1 MENALLT
8 ITALLIEDTL
18 DKNAMVEDLILTI
31 ANGDTASLGKL
42 YDLIKTDVFA
52 YALSKMGNKHDAED
66 VTQETYLRLWR
77 AASELNLEGSLKLYI
92 LNAARNLSL
101 DLIRKNSRMDEIET
115 VILDSDGEFEIDIAD
130 DSPDSRPDASYLRKV
145 EKETVLQ
152 SIEELPSAA
161 REMIVLRDIEGLSYA
176 EIGAMLGIA
185 EGTLKSKLFR
195 ARERLRKINLSK
207 NNF

>member
-1 MENALLT
+1 MKY
-8 ITALLIEDTL
+8 EDMKL
-18 DKNAMVEDLILTI
+18 EDLFLL
-31 ANGDTASLGKL
+31 AKKGDGRAFEQIVLQTERAVYNL
-42 YDLIKTDVFA
+42 
-52 YALSKMGNKHDAED
+52 ALSIVKKKEDAED

-77 AASELNLEGSLKLYI
+77 VASELKLEGSLKLYI
-92 LNAARNLSL
+92 LKAARNLAL
-101 DLIRKNSRMDEIET
+101 DLIRKNSRMDEIDT

-195 ARERLRKINLSK
+195 ARERLRKIILSK
-207 NNF
+207 NIF

>member
-1 MENALLT
+1 MKYENMKL
-8 ITALLIEDTL
+8 
-18 DKNAMVEDLILTI
+18 EDLFLL
-31 ANGDTASLGKL
+31 AKKGDGRAFEQIVLQTERAVYNL
-42 YDLIKTDVFA
+42 
-52 YALSKMGNKHDAED
+52 ALSIVKKKEDAED

-77 AASELNLEGSLKLYI
+77 VASELKLEGSLKLYI
-92 LNAARNLSL
+92 LKAARNLAL
-101 DLIRKNSRMDEIET
+101 DLIRKNSRRDEIDT
-115 VILDSDGEFEIDIAD
+115 VILDADGEFEIDIAD

-195 ARERLRKINLSK
+195 ARERLRKIILSK
-207 NNF
+207 NIF

>member
-1 MENALLT
+1 MKYENMKL
-8 ITALLIEDTL
+8 
-18 DKNAMVEDLILTI
+18 EDLFLF
-31 ANGDTASLGKL
+31 AKKGDGRAFEHIVLQTERAVYNL
-42 YDLIKTDVFA
+42 
-52 YALSKMGNKHDAED
+52 ALSIVKKKEDAED

-77 AASELNLEGSLKLYI
+77 VASELKLEGSLKLYI
-92 LNAARNLSL
+92 LKAARNLSL
-101 DLIRKNSRMDEIET
+101 DLIRKNSRMDEIDT

-195 ARERLRKINLSK
+195 ARERLRKIILSK
-207 NNF
+207 NIF

>member
-1 MENALLT
+1 MKL
-8 ITALLIEDTL
+8 
-18 DKNAMVEDLILTI
+18 EDLFLL
-31 ANGDTASLGKL
+31 AKKGDGRAFEQIVLQTERAVYNL
-42 YDLIKTDVFA
+42 
-52 YALSKMGNKHDAED
+52 ALSIVKKKEDAED

-77 AASELNLEGSLKLYI
+77 VASELKLEGSLKLYI
-92 LNAARNLSL
+92 LKAARNLAL
-101 DLIRKNSRMDEIET
+101 DLIRKNSKRDEIDT
-115 VILDSDGEFEIDIAD
+115 VILDADGEFEIDIAD

-195 ARERLRKINLSK
+195 ARKRLRKIILSK
-207 NNF
+207 NIF

>member
-1 MENALLT
+1 MKYDNMKL
-8 ITALLIEDTL
+8 
-18 DKNAMVEDLILTI
+18 EDLFLL
-31 ANGDTASLGKL
+31 AKKGDGRAFEQIVLQTERAVYNL
-42 YDLIKTDVFA
+42 
-52 YALSKMGNKHDAED
+52 ALSIVKKKEDAED

-77 AASELNLEGSLKLYI
+77 VASELKLEGSLKLYI
-92 LNAARNLSL
+92 LKAARNLSL
-101 DLIRKNSRMDEIET
+101 DLIRKNSRMDEIDT

-195 ARERLRKINLSK
+195 ARERLRKIILSK
-207 NNF
+207 NIF

>member
-1 MENALLT
+1 MKYENMKL
-8 ITALLIEDTL
+8 
-18 DKNAMVEDLILTI
+18 EDLFLF
-31 ANGDTASLGKL
+31 AKKGDGRAFEQIVLQTERAVYNL
-42 YDLIKTDVFA
+42 
-52 YALSKMGNKHDAED
+52 ALSIVKKKEDAED

-77 AASELNLEGSLKLYI
+77 VASELKLESSLKLYI
-92 LNAARNLSL
+92 LRTARNLAL
-101 DLIRKNSRMDEIET
+101 DLIRKNSRMDEIDT
-115 VILDSDGEFEIDIAD
+115 VILDADGEFEIDIAD

-195 ARERLRKINLSK
+195 ARERLRKIILSK
-207 NNF
+207 NIF

>member
-1 MENALLT
+1 MKY
-8 ITALLIEDTL
+8 EDMKL
-18 DKNAMVEDLILTI
+18 EDLFLL
-31 ANGDTASLGKL
+31 AKKGDGRAFEQIVLQTERAVYNL
-42 YDLIKTDVFA
+42 
-52 YALSKMGNKHDAED
+52 ALSIVKKKEDAED

-77 AASELNLEGSLKLYI
+77 VASELKLEGSLKLYI
-92 LNAARNLSL
+92 LKAARNLAL
-101 DLIRKNSRMDEIET
+101 DLIRKNSRRDEINT
-115 VILDSDGEFEIDIAD
+115 VILDADGEFEIDIAD

-176 EIGAMLGIA
+176 EIGSMLGIA

-195 ARERLRKINLSK
+195 ARERLRKIILSK
-207 NNF
+207 NIF

>member
-1 MENALLT
+1 MKY
-8 ITALLIEDTL
+8 EDMKL
-18 DKNAMVEDLILTI
+18 EDLFLL
-31 ANGDTASLGKL
+31 AKKGDGRAFEQIVLQTERAVYNL
-42 YDLIKTDVFA
+42 
-52 YALSKMGNKHDAED
+52 ALSIVKKKEDAED

-77 AASELNLEGSLKLYI
+77 VASELKLEGSLKLYI
-92 LNAARNLSL
+92 LKAARNLAL
-101 DLIRKNSRMDEIET
+101 DLIRKNSRRDEIDT

-195 ARERLRKINLSK
+195 ARDRLRKIILSK
-207 NNF
+207 NIF

>member
-1 MENALLT
+1 MKL
-8 ITALLIEDTL
+8 
-18 DKNAMVEDLILTI
+18 EDLFLL
-31 ANGDTASLGKL
+31 AKKGDGRAFEQIVLQTERAVYNL
-42 YDLIKTDVFA
+42 
-52 YALSKMGNKHDAED
+52 ALSIVKKKEDAED

-77 AASELNLEGSLKLYI
+77 VASELKLEGSLKLYI
-92 LNAARNLSL
+92 LKAARNLSL
-101 DLIRKNSRMDEIET
+101 DLIRKNSRMDEIDT

-161 REMIVLRDIEGLSYA
+161 KEMIVLRDIEGLSYA

-195 ARERLRKINLSK
+195 ARERLRKIILSK
-207 NNF
+207 NIF